1 MWPKTNSQAN
11 VPERIPNH
19 NLSIYGTYDQY
30 VSINTIS
37 IADDTLVDI
46 YDITGRKVYDN
57 VKWNEVKERLDSG
70 IYIINGAKYLF
81 KK

>member
-1 MWPKTNSQAN
+1 M
-11 VPERIPNH
+11 PNH

>member
-1 MWPKTNSQAN
+1 M
-11 VPERIPNH
+11 PNH
-19 NLSIYGTYDQY
+19 DLSIYDTYDQY